1 MHFFELFFFGQYYFI
16 GLMKRISFIKA
27 IVDIFVIIFLPI
39 CNNFDLFTQ
48 RLDNFV
54 YLLLLLMLTLHKI
67 EVNIWIID
75 LLQNFESL
83 WVAVLHALVV

>member
-1 MHFFELFFFGQYYFI
+1 MHFFELFFFGQYDFI

-48 RLDNFV
+48 DKQFQV
-54 YLLLLLMLTLHKI
+54 
-67 EVNIWIID
+67 
-75 LLQNFESL
+75 
-83 WVAVLHALVV
+83 